1 MARELFE
8 SARNSEP
15 FSVITEATNMTGAF
29 VSSEREI
36 EGKLQSTVSHF
47 EGAGLDEFAYSIVDR
62 LNSFYHITKENGR
75 CLTVSLKQANC

>member
-1 MARELFE
+1 
-8 SARNSEP
+8 
-15 FSVITEATNMTGAF
+15 MTGAF

-75 CLTVSLKQANC
+75 CLLFR